1 MSDAPW
7 PPKQDEPRWWMRML
21 EATQRSGT
29 YPIVV
34 GLLAA
39 LSAGT
44 GLHPFGPVLVAA
56 IIIAPRRGLWIYLA
70 SCLGAVAGV
79 LVLAEMVEL
88 YGHPV
93 IDELFPGLDQRSDW
107 LRYTHWI
114 SRYGWIALMAFAAL
128 PIPQMP
134 VLLLS
139 ALSQISLAKIAFA
152 VLIGKLVK
160 YGIYVVVTLA
170 ALKGIEARKP

>member
-1 MSDAPW
+1 MSDAPLS
-7 PPKQDEPRWWMRML
+7 PKQDEPRWWMRIL
-21 EATQRSGT
+21 EGAQRSRS

-39 LSAGT
+39 ISAGS
-44 GLHPFGPVLVAA
+44 GLYPFGPVLIAA
-56 IIIAPRRGLWIYLA
+56 IVIAPRRWLWVYLA
-70 SCLGAVAGV
+70 SCIGAVVGV
-79 LVLAEMVEL
+79 LVLAGMVEL
-88 YGHPV
+88 YGISV
-93 IDELFPGLDQRSDW
+93 VDSMFPGLEHRSDW

-114 SRYGWIALMAFAAL
+114 SHYGWVALMAFAAL

-139 ALSQISLAKIAFA
+139 ALSHINLILIAVA
-152 VLIGKLVK
+152 VLIGKLIK